1 MQEIRLVALDL
12 DGTVFNDRKEITP
25 RTLAAIR
32 TACARGVA
40 VLPATGR
47 TASGIPAAF
56 TEIPGVRYALTSNGA
71 SVVDLQTGAAL
82 VCQPFA
88 TADALKIYEI
98 ITRTGGML
106 SIFIGGKSYT
116 TRENAENHM
125 DVVPDNLKEYFRT
138 TRIEVEDMRATLR
151 EHAHEIEK
159 YSMIY
164 HDEAERDAAWRA
176 VQTACPGA
184 ELTSSLPRNMEINA
198 PGVTKGSGL
207 LALAGHLGLTRAQ
220 TMAVGDSG
228 NDRAMIE
235 AAGLGV
241 AMGNADADI
250 KRIAD
255 AVTDDNNH
263 DGVAKAIEKYVL

>member
-1 MQEIRLVALDL
+1 MKDIRLVALDL
-12 DGTVFNDRKEITP
+12 DGTVFNDKKEITP

-32 TACARGVA
+32 AACARGVA

-56 TEIPGVRYALTSNGA
+56 TSIPGVRYALTSNGA
-71 SVVDLQTGAAL
+71 SVVDLTTGEQL
-82 VCQPFA
+82 VNQPFG
-88 TADALKIYEI
+88 TEQALKIYDLLEQC
-98 ITRTGGML
+98 GGIM

-125 DVVPDNLKEYFRT
+125 DVVPENLKIYYRT
-138 TRIEVEDMRATLR
+138 TRIEVDDMHATLR
-151 EHAHEIEK
+151 T
-159 YSMIY
+159 Y

-176 VQTACPGA
+176 IEAACPGV
-184 ELTSSLPRNMEINA
+184 ELASSLPRNMEVNA

-207 LALAGHLGLTRAQ
+207 LALAAHLGLTRAQ

-241 AMGNADADI
+241 AMGNATDDI
-250 KRIAD
+250 RKIAD
-255 AVTDDNNH
+255 VTTDDNNH
-263 DGVAKAIEKYVL
+263 DGVAAAIEKYVL